1 MQEEFF
7 VGRLASKPNCS
18 FQESDIMMLGRL
30 KRNAD
35 QRKIPEREDG
45 MRAKP
50 DLRRSSAQ
58 LRGPSHISVGAWSAN
73 LLPKSSYEATYIPQ
87 LSVIGFAF
95 EEQTGVHA
103 IGTSRRS
110 RFKAQTHALAYVPRG
125 CDVFSQSD
133 QGGEYLTVTCFPRHP
148 SRKRTDRAFTNRV
161 DPIAVAA
168 AYKLRKL
175 ILSQDGIDL
184 LFAEHLLVEFAA
196 RADECNC
203 SGEVHRQANGWMTA
217 RRLKLVVEL
226 IEARLESKLT
236 LQELASSVGLSVG
249 FFSRAFKAATGM
261 APQYYIIERRVARA
275 RSLVA
280 TTKWD
285 LSEISHASGFASHAH
300 MTATFRSRLGVS
312 PNQLRNAPL

>member
-1 MQEEFF
+1 
-7 VGRLASKPNCS
+7 
-18 FQESDIMMLGRL
+18 
-30 KRNAD
+30 
-35 QRKIPEREDG
+35 

-103 IGTSRRS
+103 LGTSRRS

-168 AYKLRKL
+168 DHVFADVWRLRYR
-175 ILSQDGIDL
+175 S
-184 LFAEHLLVEFAA
+184 
-196 RADECNC
+196 
-203 SGEVHRQANGWMTA
+203 
-217 RRLKLVVEL
+217 
-226 IEARLESKLT
+226 
-236 LQELASSVGLSVG
+236 
-249 FFSRAFKAATGM
+249 
-261 APQYYIIERRVARA
+261 YYIIERRVARA